1 MSRHTS
7 GASNKSFG
15 VTFAVVF
22 TLVGL
27 WPTAVRGDR
36 PYTWALGLAGLF
48 VAVAF
53 LRPQVLAPLN
63 RVWFRL
69 GMALHHIV
77 NPVLMALIYYVGF
90 VPIGLVLKLRG
101 KDPLQLKR
109 DPTAASYWIRREP
122 AGPSPQS
129 MAKQF

>member
-1 MSRHTS
+1 
-7 GASNKSFG
+7 
-15 VTFAVVF
+15 VFA
-22 TLVGL
+22 LVAF
-27 WPTAVRGDR
+27 WPTVVDGAW

-48 VAVAF
+48 VAAAF

-90 VPIGLVLKLRG
+90 VPIGIVLKLRG
-101 KDPLQLKR
+101 KDPLRLKR
-109 DPTAASYWIRREP
+109 DPTETSYWIRREP